1 MSIAG
6 RAPTGRRARGSR
18 SVGSLRLRPSNA
30 RVRPWVSIQIPG
42 VLVGGLVFALSL
54 TPSLLPREY
63 LMQGLLS
70 GLAFAVGYGVGALG
84 AWLWKFLELPKPRGR
99 ARTMLI
105 AASACSVAIVGG
117 IALWRLAIWQD
128 SVRGLMSMQPVSAYR
143 VRVVLIAL
151 VMAVVLLAIAWAL
164 RACLLAAHRVVER
177 VVPRRVSYVLS
188 TLIVGTL
195 LVLVARGVISRFFL
209 RAADAAFLRI
219 DEQVDEDEIP
229 RPSGEW
235 ASGGPGSLIPWSTIG
250 RRGKEFIVEGPSRA
264 QLSEFWGAPAE
275 QPIRVYVGLRSAET
289 AEERASLA
297 LEELKRVGGFER
309 AVLIV
314 ATPTGTGWLEPGAVD
329 SVEYLHAGDT
339 AIVSMQY
346 SYLPSWLTILVDSE
360 RSIDSA
366 RALFDKVYAHWR
378 DLPPDSRPRLYLHGL
393 SLGALGSETCADLF
407 TIFEEPIHGGV
418 WSGPPF
424 PSRKWASFVRDRNEG
439 SPAWLPEFRDGTM
452 LRFTGRENTLDP
464 PDSRWGP
471 MRFAYIQYASDPM
484 TFFSPSLF
492 YRRPDWL
499 VGERG
504 PDVSPYLHWYPMV
517 TFLQVLCD
525 LPMATAVPPGYG
537 HNIAPDNYIDA
548 WLAVTQPEISPEVVE
563 RVRAEFTEPEYREPD
578 HQ

>member
-1 MSIAG
+1 M
-6 RAPTGRRARGSR
+6 
-18 SVGSLRLRPSNA
+18 
-30 RVRPWVSIQIPG
+30 
-42 VLVGGLVFALSL
+42 LVGGLVFALSL

-70 GLAFAVGYGVGALG
+70 GLAFAVGYGAGALG
-84 AWLWKFLELPKPRGR
+84 AWLWKFLELPRPRGR
-99 ARTMLI
+99 TRAMLI
-105 AASACSVAIVGG
+105 AASSGAVAIVAGV
-117 IALWRLAIWQD
+117 ALWRLAIWQD
-128 SVRGLMSMQPVSAYR
+128 SVRALMSMPAVSAYR

-151 VMAVVLLAIAWAL
+151 VTAVVLLAIAWAL

-188 TLIVGTL
+188 TLLVGTL
-195 LVLVARGVISRFFL
+195 LVLVARGVISRFLL

-229 RPSGEW
+229 RPDGEW
-235 ASGGPGSLIPWSTIG
+235 ASGGPGSLIPWNTIG

-264 QLSEFWGAPAE
+264 QLAEFWGAPVE
-275 QPIRVYVGLRSAET
+275 QPLRVYVGLRSAET

-309 AVLIV
+309 ALLIV

-360 RSIDSA
+360 RSIDSS
-366 RALFDKVYAHWR
+366 RALFDKIYAYWR
-378 DLPPDSRPRLYLHGL
+378 ELPPDSRPRLYLHGL
-393 SLGALGSETCADLF
+393 SLGALGSEMCADLF

-424 PSRKWASFVRDRNEG
+424 PSRKWASFVRDRNHG

-452 LRFTGRENTLDP
+452 LRFTGRKSTLDTP
-464 PDSRWGP
+464 GNRWGP
-471 MRFAYIQYASDPM
+471 MRFAYIQHASDPM

-537 HNIAPDNYIDA
+537 HNIAPDSYIDA
-548 WLAVTQPEISPEVVE
+548 WIAVTQPEISPEGVQ
-563 RVRAEFTEPEYREPD
+563 RVRAEFAEPEYREAD

>member
-1 MSIAG
+1 M
-6 RAPTGRRARGSR
+6 
-18 SVGSLRLRPSNA
+18 
-30 RVRPWVSIQIPG
+30 
-42 VLVGGLVFALSL
+42 LVGGLLFALSL

-70 GLAFAVGYGVGALG
+70 GLAFAVGCGAGALG
-84 AWLWKFLELPKPRGR
+84 AWLWKFLELPRPRGR
-99 ARTMLI
+99 TRAMLI
-105 AASACSVAIVGG
+105 AASSGSVAILAGV
-117 IALWRLAIWQD
+117 ALWRLAIWQD
-128 SVRGLMSMQPVSAYR
+128 SVRALMSMPAVSAYR

-151 VMAVVLLAIAWAL
+151 VTAVVLLAIAWAL

-188 TLIVGTL
+188 TLLVGTL
-195 LVLVARGVISRFFL
+195 LVLVARGVISRFLL

-229 RPSGEW
+229 RPVGEW
-235 ASGGPGSLIPWSTIG
+235 ASGGPGSLIPWNTIG

-264 QLSEFWGAPAE
+264 HLAEFWGAPAE

-360 RSIDSA
+360 RSIDSS
-366 RALFDKVYAHWR
+366 RALFDKIYAYWR
-378 DLPPDSRPRLYLHGL
+378 ELPPDSRPRLYLHGL
-393 SLGALGSETCADLF
+393 SLGALGSEMCADLF

-424 PSRKWASFVRDRNEG
+424 PSQKWASFVRDRNQG

-452 LRFTGRENTLDP
+452 LRFTGRRNTLDP
-464 PDSRWGP
+464 PGNRWGP

-504 PDVSPYLHWYPMV
+504 PDVSAYLHWYPMV

-537 HNIAPDNYIDA
+537 HNIAPENYIDA
-548 WLAVTQPEISPEVVE
+548 WLAVTQPEIGPEAVE
-563 RVRAEFTEPEYREPD
+563 RVRAVFTEPEYREAD